1 MDQIAE
7 LARRMESL
15 IRLGTIAEVDHS
27 AARVRIKTGNLV
39 TDWLPWTAA
48 RAGSTREWNPP
59 TFGEQVVIL
68 SPSGDPAAGV
78 ILPGGVF
85 SDGNGANSASPDEHA
100 RDYPDGARI
109 LYNHATGALEAT
121 GIKTALVQASKHC
134 TVDCPETTITGN
146 VLIKGALTVKKLLT
160 YQAGMSGM
168 GGDGGDTTIHGPI
181 NHVGDLTNRGT
192 VSSNGVV
199 LDMHTHP
206 GDSGGTTGGPQ

>member
-59 TFGEQVVIL
+59 TLGEQVAIL
-68 SPSGDPAAGV
+68 SPSGNPAAGV

-85 SDGNGANSASPDEHA
+85 SDANGANSNSPDEHV

-109 LYNHATGALEAT
+109 RYNHATGTLEAT
-121 GIKTALVQASKHC
+121 GIKIALVQASEHC

-199 LDMHTHP
+199 LDTHSP
-206 GDSGGTTGGPQ
+206 R